1 MEEPTMR
8 RKLWTLFTTMLSIS
22 AFTFGGGFV
31 IVSLMQRKLVD
42 RLHWLEEDEMLD
54 MAALAQAAP
63 GAIAVNASILVGQ
76 RVAGTAGI
84 AAAVLGTVIPPVV
97 IIGALSFVYAA
108 FAANEWVAAALSAMQ
123 AGVAAVVVD
132 VVLSLGGKVA
142 RTRDKL
148 NIALMA
154 AAFVAS
160 YVLKVNVV
168 LLILIAAAI
177 GVIRTLLAK
186 REGRA

>member
-1 MEEPTMR
+1 M
-8 RKLWTLFTTMLSIS
+8 
-22 AFTFGGGFV
+22 
-31 IVSLMQRKLVD
+31 
-42 RLHWLEEDEMLD
+42 
-54 MAALAQAAP
+54 
-63 GAIAVNASILVGQ
+63 
-76 RVAGTAGI
+76 
-84 AAAVLGTVIPPVV
+84 LGTVIPPVV

>member
-1 MEEPTMR
+1 MEEPTTR

-63 GAIAVNASILVGQ
+63 GASVVNASILVGQ
-76 RVAGTAGI
+76 RVAGAAGI

-108 FAANEWVAAALSAMQ
+108 FATNEWVAAALSAMQ

-142 RTRDKL
+142 RTRDTL
-148 NIALMA
+148 NIALMV

-168 LLILIAAAI
+168 LLILAAAAI
-177 GVIRTLLAK
+177 GVIRTLMAK
-186 REGRA
+186 KEGRA